1 MLGTSNIVLCYMMI
15 SFQAPSQSMKLKD
28 LKVAVEE
35 HSNVVFSSFSGRR
48 EALLF
53 LKKKVCIIT

>member
-1 MLGTSNIVLCYMMI
+1 
-15 SFQAPSQSMKLKD
+15 MKLKD

-35 HSNVVFSSFSGRR
+35 HSNAVFSSFSCRR

-53 LKKKVCIIT
+53 LKKKVCIITSVTSSADGKVPAAACFL